1 MIILYSGIPGSGKT
15 YKMVSD
21 LYDCQKNFYVVH
33 NIDGL
38 KEGFLKN
45 GINFVKYCE
54 EQNIEVETFFSK
66 EYQIK
71 FTEEVRKK
79 YGLNSLVIIDEA
91 HEWFSRVKSTLKM
104 WLSYHRHLN
113 QTVWLVAHRSTN
125 IPSVYRSFVEV
136 EYRAKHSSI
145 IALPMLFFYNRIVG
159 GERIGYTYCLKK
171 QEIFDLYKSQNEGF
185 KKTRPSLLLPI
196 MILLVVAGV
205 AYFFIIPSKVIGKGK
220 TNQKKED
227 NTEVKTISS
236 TKVDEREYRLAGC
249 VGDNYLLQDKNGN
262 IIKIRELNNRF
273 MLMPQDVG
281 KDSIV
286 VYDIEKKKKIIIN
299 KMPWQER
306 PAINEPVGS

>member
-1 MIILYSGIPGSGKT
+1 
-15 YKMVSD
+15 MVSD
-21 LYDCQKNFYVVH
+21 LNDCQKNFYVVH

-38 KEGFLKN
+38 REGFLEH

-54 EQNIEVETFFSK
+54 EQKIEVEDFFSK
-66 EYQIK
+66 EYQVK
-71 FTEEVRKK
+71 FTEEVKKK
-79 YGLNSLVIIDEA
+79 YDLNCLIIIDEA

-125 IPSVYRSFVEV
+125 IPSIYRSFVEV

-159 GERIGYTYCLKK
+159 GERIGYTYCRKK
-171 QEIFDLYKSQNEGF
+171 QEIFNLYKSQNEGF

-196 MILLVVAGV
+196 MILTVIAGV
-205 AYFFIIPSKVIGKGK
+205 AYFFIIPTKVIGKGK

-227 NTEVKTISS
+227 KLEVKSISD
-236 TKVDEREYRLAGC
+236 KQADDREYRLAGC
-249 VGDNYLLQDKNGN
+249 IGDNYLIQDRSGN
-262 IIKIRELNNRF
+262 ILKIKDMKNKL
-273 MLMPQDVG
+273 MLMPQDSG

-286 VYDIEKKKKIIIN
+286 VYDLEKKRKIIIN

-306 PAINEPVGS
+306 PAMSEPVGSQPVGVKK